1 MIPTLLPTSA
11 QPVTDDTWLVP
22 TIAAEP
28 GGAFIAVHTMV
39 IAGAEP
45 VLVDTGCSL
54 VRDQWEAQVF
64 SVVEPADVRWIF
76 LSHDDHDHVGNV
88 LHALDRCP
96 NATLVANY
104 AIVSRLAGDLDL
116 PFDRLRFLDPGESLV
131 LPDRT
136 LTVVRPPT
144 FDSPASRAL
153 FDQAT
158 GVLWAADSF
167 GSLLPGEAYERADV
181 PDDLYA
187 PSFDVLNAW
196 NTPWL
201 EWVDPVRFA
210 AHVDAVAALPVEIA
224 VSCHG
229 PILRGGQ
236 IADAFARTV
245 ALANRP
251 VPPMPRQSD
260 LEALLAALAVAA

>member
-1 MIPTLLPTSA
+1 MIPTVLPSTA
-11 QPVTDDTWLVP
+11 QRITPDTWLVP
-22 TIAAEP
+22 TLAAEP

-54 VRDQWEAQVF
+54 ARDHWAAQAF
-64 SVVEPADVRWIF
+64 SVVDPEDVRWIF

-88 LHALDRCP
+88 QFALERCP
-96 NATLVANY
+96 NATLIASY
-104 AIVSRLAGDLDL
+104 AIVSRLAGDVEL
-116 PFDRLRFLDPGESLV
+116 PFDRLRFLDPGDALV
-131 LPDRT
+131 LADRT
-136 LTVVRPPT
+136 LSVVRPPT
-144 FDSPASRAL
+144 FDSPSSRAL
-153 FDQAT
+153 FDSSN
-158 GVLWAADSF
+158 GVLWGADSF
-167 GSLLPGEAYERADV
+167 GCLFPGAVYERPDV

-187 PSFDVLNAW
+187 MSFDVMNAW

-210 AHVDAVAALPVEIA
+210 AHVEATAALPVEVA

-229 PILRGGQ
+229 PILRGCD
-236 IADAFARTV
+236 IRDALDRTL

-251 VPPMPRQSD
+251 IPPMPGQAD
-260 LEALLAALAVAA
+260 LETLLATLAVAA

>member
-1 MIPTLLPTSA
+1 MTPTVLPTSP
-11 QPVTDDTWLVP
+11 QHVTTDTWLVP

-28 GGAFIAVHTMV
+28 GGSFIAVHTMV
-39 IAGAEP
+39 ITGAEP

-54 VRDQWEAQVF
+54 VRDAWAAQAF
-64 SVVEPADVRWIF
+64 SVVEPDDVRWIF

-88 LHALDRCP
+88 LFALERCP
-96 NATLVANY
+96 NATLIANY
-104 AIVSRLAGDLDL
+104 AIASRLAGDIEVPLH
-116 PFDRLRFLDPGESLV
+116 RMRFLDPGEELV
-131 LPDRT
+131 LADRT
-136 LTVVRPPT
+136 LSVVRPPT

-153 FDQAT
+153 FDHAT

-167 GSLLPGEAYERADV
+167 GSLLPGEAYERGDV

-187 PSFDVLNAW
+187 LSFDVMNAW

-201 EWVDPVRFA
+201 EWVDPTRFA
-210 AHVDAVAALPVEIA
+210 AHVAASSSLPVEVA

-229 PILRGGQ
+229 PILRGRQ
-236 IADAFARTV
+236 VADAVARTV
-245 ALANRP
+245 ALVNREI
-251 VPPMPRQSD
+251 PPMPRQAD